1 MSSVIQYIIEGS
13 TKPFG
18 LFGRY
23 WVIAGM
29 VVFTLVFLNYLWQY
43 ISVRRVSHLLVY
55 KKELTRKQV
64 SGLPAIH
71 SAIELFEAGHRSKL
85 PHIPFICPTSKLTI
99 DDPWQ
104 SRSFHFIHEDDG

>member
-1 MSSVIQYIIEGS
+1 MSNFIHYIIEGS
-13 TKPFG
+13 TKPSG

-23 WVIAGM
+23 GVVAGM

-43 ISVRRVSHLLVY
+43 ISVRRVGLLLIDR
-55 KKELTRKQV
+55 KELTRKQV
-64 SGLPAIH
+64 SGLPVIH
-71 SAIELFEAGHRSKL
+71 SAVELFGAGHRSKL

-104 SRSFHFIHEDDG
+104 SGSYQFLTWDV